1 MRVAMFVYNDV
12 THDAR
17 VRREAVAL
25 AADGHEV
32 TIVCRATELRST
44 QVTEDCLDGI
54 RVLRVPIPGRW
65 RTPWRVLGA
74 PLRAIAGLL
83 GWLRARPDGGRTL
96 AWLVVWR
103 FAIGGWARNSARLA
117 PAADVVHG
125 HDLMGL
131 LAADRAA
138 RSTGARLVYD
148 SHELFVESGSTAAQ
162 PGWARRRLARTEGR
176 LARRAAAVVTVNEA
190 IAAELV
196 ARYGVAPPLV
206 VWNCPPRPSLEP
218 VDNGL
223 LRAAAGLPPDVP
235 IVLCHGGFQPDRGI
249 EQTAAALLRP
259 GLERVHLVLLGKRT
273 PTVEPILADARLAGR
288 VHLLPPVEPD
298 AVLDWVAG
306 ADVAAMP
313 IQPTSLNHRFSTPN
327 KLFESLAAGVP
338 VVSSDFP
345 IRRRI
350 VVDDPD
356 GPLGGVCDPTDPD
369 AIADVIRSIVTLD
382 PAARA
387 DLRERC
393 RKAARDR
400 WNWEAESERLVALYA
415 DLAAAGGEPGGGV
428 AT

>member
-12 THDAR
+12 THDTR

-32 TIVCRATELRST
+32 TIVGRATELRST
-44 QVTEDCLDGI
+44 TVAEDRLDGI
-54 RVLRVPIPGRW
+54 RVLRVPIPGGW

-74 PLRAIAGLL
+74 PLRAIADLVGR
-83 GWLRARPDGGRTL
+83 LRGRPDGGRTL

-103 FAIGGWARNSARLA
+103 FAIDGWARSAARLA
-117 PAADVVHG
+117 PPADVVHG
-125 HDLMGL
+125 HDLTGL
-131 LAADRAA
+131 LAADRTA
-138 RSTGARLVYD
+138 RRDGARLVYD
-148 SHELFVESGSTAAQ
+148 SHELFVESGATAAQ
-162 PGWARRRLARTEGR
+162 PGWARRRLARTEER
-176 LARRAAAVVTVNEA
+176 LARRAAAVVTVNDA

-196 ARYGVAPPLV
+196 ARYGVAPPVV
-206 VWNCPPRPSLEP
+206 VWNCPPRPSAEP
-218 VDNGL
+218 VDRGL

-235 IVLCHGGFQPDRGI
+235 IVLCHGGFLPDRGI

-273 PTVEPILADARLAGR
+273 PTVEPILADPRLAGR
-288 VHLLPPVEPD
+288 VHLLAPVEPG

-313 IQPTSLNHRFSTPN
+313 IQPTSLNHRLSTPN

-345 IRRRI
+345 VRRQI

-369 AIADVIRSIVTLD
+369 AIAGVIRSIIALD

-393 RKAARDR
+393 RRAARER
-400 WNWEAESERLVALYA
+400 WNWEAESARLRALYRSFGA
-415 DLAAAGGEPGGGV
+415 GAA
-428 AT
+428 